1 MPRLTVAKL
10 LKAKNEEKCESSW
23 EKGRILTCKEATR
36 LTANF
41 QQK

>member
-10 LKAKNEEKCESSW
+10 LKAKSKEKGESSW
-23 EKGRILTCKEATR
+23 EKGRILICKEATR